1 MKKKIILIIT
11 LIITL
16 FFINSNDIYA
26 DAFCDKLEEKQ
37 GYTNLCQYIYIDGT
51 LPITANLYIKNGE
64 TMIEWKCDTR
74 NPNVRKE
81 AKGIC
86 DRNTTQIISSTE
98 GEKII
103 EGGKNGLFSR
113 VYFHFYNYINTN
125 SCPAYI
131 YNYFGTIS
139 ELNGNIRYYYKW
151 LPTNNDS
158 YKLDNATTAD
168 WYKLELKTDCK
179 NGNTE
184 EPSVD
189 PTPTTCEGLISD
201 NLREI
206 INKIMT
212 YIRIAVPILL
222 VGLIIVDFA
231 TAIFAESDD
240 KMKKAQSKVIK
251 RIIIAIVIFFVPTL
265 INLLFNIVNDVWVD
279 AHYEICGLDK

>member
-74 NPNVRKE
+74 NSNVIKE

-86 DRNTTQIISSTE
+86 DRNTTQIINSTE

-125 SCPAYI
+125 SCPTYI

-139 ELNGNIRYYYKW
+139 ELNGNVRYYYKW

-158 YKLDNATTAD
+158 YKLDNATTAA

-179 NGNTE
+179 NGSTE
-184 EPSVD
+184 EPSVE
-189 PTPTTCEGLISD
+189 PIPTTCEGLISD
-201 NLREI
+201 NLREL

>member
-1 MKKKIILIIT
+1 MQEFWKEKVKKCSSAVDDYTTRKNIDNKLSTIT
-11 LIITL
+11 YSVKRGALTDKYY
-16 FFINSNDIYA
+16 FSNY
-26 DAFCDKLEEKQ
+26 
-37 GYTNLCQYIYIDGT
+37 
-51 LPITANLYIKNGE
+51 
-64 TMIEWKCDTR
+64 
-74 NPNVRKE
+74 
-81 AKGIC
+81 
-86 DRNTTQIISSTE
+86 ISS
-98 GEKII
+98 
-103 EGGKNGLFSR
+103 
-113 VYFHFYNYINTN
+113 N

-131 YNYFGTIS
+131 YNYFGTVSKFGGSIHH
-139 ELNGNIRYYYKW
+139 YYKW
-151 LPTNNDS
+151 LPTKDTSYELDS
-158 YKLDNATTAD
+158 GLLTTGS

-184 EPSVD
+184 EPSLD

-201 NLREI
+201 NLREL

>member
-74 NPNVRKE
+74 NSNVIKE

-86 DRNTTQIISSTE
+86 DRNTTQIINSTE

-113 VYFHFYNYINTN
+113 VYFHFYNYIHRLFLN
-125 SCPAYI
+125 S
-131 YNYFGTIS
+131 
-139 ELNGNIRYYYKW
+139 YY
-151 LPTNNDS
+151 
-158 YKLDNATTAD
+158 LDMLYLLMHIHSHLD
-168 WYKLELKTDCK
+168 ILELFFHPMC
-179 NGNTE
+179 
-184 EPSVD
+184 
-189 PTPTTCEGLISD
+189 CF
-201 NLREI
+201 
-206 INKIMT
+206 
-212 YIRIAVPILL
+212 L
-222 VGLIIVDFA
+222 VHYH
-231 TAIFAESDD
+231 
-240 KMKKAQSKVIK
+240 
-251 RIIIAIVIFFVPTL
+251 FV
-265 INLLFNIVNDVWVD
+265 
-279 AHYEICGLDK
+279 

>member
-74 NPNVRKE
+74 NPNVRKS
-81 AKGIC
+81 AKNIC
-86 DRNTTQIISSTE
+86 DKKTTQTVKSIE

-103 EGGKNGLFSR
+103 EGKQSAINTDQYHFS
-113 VYFHFYNYINTN
+113 NYISTN

-131 YNYFGTIS
+131 YHYFGSIS
-139 ELNGNIRYYYKW
+139 KFGGNIHFYYKW
-151 LPTNNDS
+151 LPTNDDS
-158 YKLDNATTAD
+158 YKLDNATTAN

-179 NGNTE
+179 NGSTE
-184 EPSVD
+184 EPSID

>member
-74 NPNVRKE
+74 NPNVRKS
-81 AKGIC
+81 AKNIC
-86 DRNTTQIISSTE
+86 DKKTTQTVKSTE

-103 EGGKNGLFSR
+103 EGKQSAINTDQYHFS
-113 VYFHFYNYINTN
+113 NYISTN

-131 YNYFGTIS
+131 YHYFGSIS
-139 ELNGNIRYYYKW
+139 KFGGNIHFYYKW
-151 LPTNNDS
+151 LPTNDDS
-158 YKLDNATTAD
+158 YKLDNATTAN

-179 NGNTE
+179 NGSTE

-189 PTPTTCEGLISD
+189 PIPTTCEGLISD
-201 NLREI
+201 NLREL

>member
-11 LIITL
+11 LIITV
-16 FFINSNDIYA
+16 FFINSNDTYA

-74 NPNVRKE
+74 DTNIRKE

-86 DRNTTQIISSTE
+86 DRNTTQTIKSTE

-131 YNYFGTIS
+131 YNYFATKS
-139 ELNGNIRYYYKW
+139 ELGGNIRYYYKW
-151 LPTNNDS
+151 LPTNDDS
-158 YKLDNATTAD
+158 YKLDSATTAV

-179 NGNTE
+179 NGSTE
-184 EPSVD
+184 EPNVD

-201 NLREI
+201 NLREL

-265 INLLFNIVNDVWVD
+265 INLLFNIVNDVWID

>member
-11 LIITL
+11 LIITV
-16 FFINSNDIYA
+16 FFINSNDTYA

-51 LPITANLYIKNGE
+51 LPMSANLYIKNGE
-64 TMIEWKCDTR
+64 TMVEWKCDNR
-74 NPNVRKE
+74 GYE
-81 AKGIC
+81 DFAKGVC
-86 DRNTTQIISSTE
+86 DEKTTQTIKSTE
-98 GEKII
+98 GEK
-103 EGGKNGLFSR
+103 ELKGKRGAITDKYYFS
-113 VYFHFYNYINTN
+113 NYISSN

-131 YNYFGTIS
+131 YNYFGTVSKFGGSIHH
-139 ELNGNIRYYYKW
+139 YYKW
-151 LPTNNDS
+151 LPTKDTSYELDS
-158 YKLDNATTAD
+158 GLLTTGS

-184 EPSVD
+184 EPSLD

-201 NLREI
+201 NLREL

>member
-11 LIITL
+11 LIITVFL
-16 FFINSNDIYA
+16 INSSITYA
-26 DAFCDKLEEKQ
+26 DGFCDKLEEKQ
-37 GYTNLCQYIYIDGT
+37 GYTNLCQYTYIDGT
-51 LPITANLYIKNGE
+51 LPITANLYTKNGE

-74 NPNVRKE
+74 NPNVRKS
-81 AKGIC
+81 AKNIC
-86 DRNTTQIISSTE
+86 DQKTTQTIKSTE

-103 EGGKNGLFSR
+103 EGKQSAINTDQYRFS
-113 VYFHFYNYINTN
+113 NYISTN
-125 SCPAYI
+125 SCPTYI
-131 YNYFGTIS
+131 YHYFGTES
-139 ELNGNIRYYYKW
+139 PFGGNVHYYYKW
-151 LPTNNDS
+151 LPTKDDS
-158 YKLDNATTAD
+158 YELSGLNTTSK
-168 WYKLELKTDCK
+168 WFKLELKTDCK

-184 EPSVD
+184 EPIIE
-189 PTPTTCEGLISD
+189 PKPTTCEVLISD
-201 NLREI
+201 NLREL
-206 INKIMT
+206 INKAMT

-222 VGLIIVDFA
+222 IGLIIVDFA